1 MRLSVCTSGTCVQT
15 GPAKPLNTDT
25 GQTDITVKTSKPMK
39 ILIATE
45 KPFAHEAVEGI
56 KAIFADAGYET
67 VLLEKYTDKAQLLE
81 AVADVEGLIIRSDK
95 VTAEV
100 LAAAPKLRIVVRA
113 GAGYD
118 NVDLAAAKAKSV
130 VVMNTP
136 GQNSNAVAELALGMM
151 VYMARNQFTAG
162 TGSELQGKRIGIHA
176 YGNVGRLVG
185 RKAKALG
192 MDVAAYDPFI
202 TDDAVFEADGVRK
215 VNSVEEL
222 YSSSDYLSLHI
233 PATEQTKRS
242 IGYNLLMS
250 MPKGATL
257 VNTARKE
264 VIDEEGL
271 KAALTERTDLK
282 YITDIAPDSK
292 EELASLF
299 GKRVFATPKKMG
311 AETAEANINAG
322 LAAARQIV
330 DYIENGNTRF
340 QVNK

>member
-1 MRLSVCTSGTCVQT
+1 MPLVTRVPAGYDTLT
-15 GPAKPLNTDT
+15 GEVKAWDYREVLNVEIHKD
-25 GQTDITVKTSKPMK
+25 MK
-39 ILIATE
+39 ILVATE
-45 KPFAHEAVEGI
+45 KPFAKKAVDGI
-56 KAIFADAGYET
+56 REIVEMAGYELA
-67 VLLEKYTDKAQLLE
+67 LLEKYTDKAQLLE
-81 AVADVEGLIIRSDK
+81 AVATADALIVRSDK

-100 LAAAPKLRIVVRA
+100 IAAAKNLRIVVRA

-118 NVDLAAAKAKSV
+118 NVDLAAATERGI

-136 GQNSNAVAELALGMM
+136 GQNSNAVAELAIAMM
-151 VYMARNQFTAG
+151 IYMARNRFTPG
-162 TGSELQGKRIGIHA
+162 TGSEIQGKTLGIHA
-176 YGNVGRLVG
+176 YGHVGRLVG
-185 RKAKALG
+185 RKGKALG
-192 MDVAAYDPFI
+192 MNVVAYDPFL
-202 TDDAVFEADGVRK
+202 TDPEVFAADGVEQ
-215 VNSVEEL
+215 VASVEEL
-222 YSSSDYLSLHI
+222 YKRADYLSLHI
-233 PATEQTKRS
+233 PATEQTKGS
-242 IGYNLLMS
+242 IGYELLMS

-299 GKRVFATPKKMG
+299 GKRFFATPKKMG